1 LRRRKHQIVYIIK
14 KLLGTRRRG
23 EIMTIDPESFTR
35 RIGIFSSVGM
45 ILIGIIGVLGWS
57 TGLYLTFRVSGI
69 ILISPVSAIAYILL
83 GSIILALIIPLKN
96 HYVRLAVK
104 FLVSFI
110 MAIACMFWIAAIFF
124 PDIDIQKLVVTPLVG
139 PANLLE
145 TKISPLVAFAIFLGT
160 VALVR
165 SIYHK
170 IKWRHYDTFIG
181 ILAIVIFSIGFMS
194 LIGYLFGTP
203 EFYGSSI
210 GSVSF
215 LSSIALVLFGLGII
229 AINGTSKWPSS
240 VFSSKTVSAQLIRIL
255 VPLIVVAFLAFSWVL
270 FRVVIPLSAEPVV
283 VVTIFTA
290 ISIAS
295 VAYTVSYVSGSVQR
309 VVEKAQNEKM
319 KAIESLALANKKL
332 EILDSLTRHDV
343 LNQISLASIEAEL
356 TKGMSTEPKVRE
368 SAENIAKINKT
379 IINLLQFSKE
389 YRKVGVEE
397 PRWMNLK
404 EMLSDAIDKLNR
416 GKIGMNYDCGD
427 WRVYADP
434 MIEKAFF
441 NILENSIRHGERI
454 TKVLIECAVSKEDGT
469 LRIVFSDDGI
479 GIPEGEKERIFEKGV
494 GKNTGLGLFLV
505 RQILMITD
513 IIISENGT
521 PGKGARFEIVV
532 PKNCFKVGGQD
543 GAAQRA

>member
-1 LRRRKHQIVYIIK
+1 
-14 KLLGTRRRG
+14 
-23 EIMTIDPESFTR
+23 MTIDPESFTR

-45 ILIGIIGVLGWS
+45 ILIGIIGVLGWF
-57 TGLYLTFRVSGI
+57 TGPYLTLRVSGV
-69 ILISPVSAIAYILL
+69 ILISPVAAIAYILL
-83 GSIILALIIPLKN
+83 GSIALALIIPLKN
-96 HYVRLAVK
+96 RYVKLTMK

-124 PDIDIQKLVVTPLVG
+124 PSIDIQKLVAYPLVG
-139 PANLLE
+139 PGSLIE

-170 IKWRHYDTFIG
+170 IKWRYYDTLIG

-215 LSSIALVLFGLGII
+215 LSSIALILFGLGII

-240 VFSSKTVSAQLIRIL
+240 VFSSNTISAQLIRIL
-255 VPLIVVAFLAFSWVL
+255 VPLIVAAFLTFSWVL
-270 FRVVIPLSAEPVV
+270 FKVVIPSSAEPVV

-290 ISIAS
+290 ISISS
-295 VAYTVSYVSGSVQR
+295 VAYAVTFVSGSVQR
-309 VVEKAQNEKM
+309 IVEKAQNEKM
-319 KAIESLALANKKL
+319 KAIESLALANRKL

-356 TKGMSTEPKVRE
+356 TKRMSTEPKVRE
-368 SAENIAKINKT
+368 SAENITKINKT

-397 PRWMNLK
+397 PRWLNLK
-404 EMLSDAIDKLNR
+404 EMLSDAIDKLDR
-416 GKIGMNYDCGD
+416 GRIGMNYDCGD
-427 WRVYADP
+427 LRVYADR

-441 NILENSIRHGERI
+441 NILENSLRHGERV
-454 TKVLIECAVSKEDGT
+454 TKILIECAVSKEDGT

-505 RQILMITD
+505 RQILTITD

-521 PGKGARFEIVV
+521 SGKGARFEIVV
-532 PKNCFKVGGQD
+532 PKDCFKEGVQGSS
-543 GAAQRA
+543 AQRA